1 MMLFNHKEHEVLHK
15 AHEGFFVNFVV
26 KSASE
31 YLIFLLHNKDSMK
44 YILFFLCVFLLSFN
58 TFAGEPKSIHL
69 TGNPQVDFFS
79 ARDLKIVQSSSS
91 SLFQTEEV
99 STSSG
104 KKSPW
109 LAGAMSLLVPGAGEV
124 YAGNYLKGAIFFGIE
139 VGTLVTAY
147 LYDKKGDDQTVLF
160 ESYANEHWSAVRY
173 AEWIEQNIGNLNP
186 NANWNTSVYTNAYDP
201 NDPARHTP
209 PFGGINWEELHT
221 VEREVAEGVTNGFTH
236 TLPYYNQ
243 QQYYEL
249 IGKYVQ
255 FYAGW
260 DDAESGTYAIG
271 NTKPSDFHPSE
282 ESRFRIYSK
291 MRAKANDYY
300 DVTTTMI
307 SVAVINHVLSA
318 IDAAWTAARYNNAL
332 EARVNLKML
341 PTPFGNVPVK
351 ELNLSYTF

>member
-1 MMLFNHKEHEVLHK
+1 MKNNNTL
-15 AHEGFFVNFVV
+15 G
-26 KSASE
+26 SASALNLQPLE
-31 YLIFLLHNKDSMK
+31 FVTQRGRWVEQRNLSLINQKAFMK
-44 YILFFLCVFLLSFN
+44 YSLLLSFVLLFSFIAN
-58 TFAGEPKSIHL
+58 AGEPKDIHL

-79 ARDLKIVQSSSS
+79 ARELNTFQSSTPSA
-91 SLFQTEEV
+91 FQSDETI
-99 STSSG
+99 TSSG

-160 ESYANEHWSAVRY
+160 ESYANQHWSAVRY
-173 AEWIEQNIGNLNP
+173 AEWIEQNIGNLHPTASWNP
-186 NANWNTSVYTNAYDP
+186 NVYNSNYDP
-201 NDPARHTP
+201 NDPNRHAP
-209 PFGGINWEELHT
+209 PFGDINWETLQSI
-221 VEREVAEGVTNGFTH
+221 EREVAEGVTNGFTH
-236 TLPYYNQ
+236 TLPYYGQ

-271 NTKPSDFHPSE
+271 TTKPSDFHPAD

-291 MRAKANDYY
+291 MRAQANDYY
-300 DVTTTMI
+300 DITTSMI
-307 SVAVINHVLSA
+307 SIAVINHVLSA
-318 IDAAWTAARYNNAL
+318 LDAAWTATRYNNAL
-332 EARVNLKML
+332 EARVNLKMQ

-351 ELNLSYTF
+351 ELHLSYTF